1 MKAENGL
8 LGAVRGHEGKREGI
22 CRGEWEGVGSEGGKR
37 SPGLILGSFWGF
49 RLQRG

>member
-22 CRGEWEGVGSEGGKR
+22 CRGEWEGGKR